1 MQIDFLQGE
10 INPQNG
16 IQRGEL
22 NKIHEV
28 IPYRADPG

>member
-22 NKIHEV
+22 NKIHV
-28 IPYRADPG
+28 VKPSPADPG